1 MCSFSQTTIW
11 RFCLTFRFC
20 MLLIIQ
26 IFLWPLLGLAEKIII
41 QIWKLFKTREVTRRG
56 WSGTEVVSECS
67 IKYSFKPRDENDFF
81 GGKKSLQG
89 GSSCVKAQRAEK
101 FGRKL
106 LALTYAILSRFIHF
120 LEDFGQGK
128 CSFGSKQR
136 FLGKKFTITWY
147 IMHIMTKTF
156 VAIFALA
163 ENLLTST
170 TLLIFMSSYRL
181 VGFFFMG
188 KPQ

>member
-1 MCSFSQTTIW
+1 M
-11 RFCLTFRFC
+11 
-20 MLLIIQ
+20 
-26 IFLWPLLGLAEKIII
+26 
-41 QIWKLFKTREVTRRG
+41 
-56 WSGTEVVSECS
+56 
-67 IKYSFKPRDENDFF
+67 
-81 GGKKSLQG
+81 QG

-136 FLGKKFTITWY
+136 FFGKKFTITWY

-170 TLLIFMSSYRL
+170 TLLIFMSS
-181 VGFFFMG
+181 FFHGQTSVKDTSEQISDLKMIGSYIFTCLYPMTSLS
-188 KPQ
+188 KLSDH